1 MGFAVGPRENN
12 IMKTINQAVMV
23 LGATGTQG
31 GAVCRHLSARGEVR
45 ILAITRNAQS
55 DKAQRLAELPNVS
68 LVECDADIPGALEA
82 VIAAQPPLDGFFSVQ
97 VNDFTPA
104 AVAKE
109 ITQGKLVVDLCSK
122 YGVGHLVYSSV
133 AELRPSKLSDI
144 GTKIQIEEHLR
155 ASAVRFTILRPTFFL
170 ENFLPGGFAETS
182 GSAIGYPGFVANNT
196 IPQQYMY
203 IDDLGMIAV
212 EVFADPNRWE
222 GRTLELASGDLTP
235 AELLAVF
242 TKLAGRTMEANEMPS
257 AEFGE
262 DFEPL
267 FVFMRDEGWQSV
279 DIDSLRKDFPQLH
292 TVESALVSAAWHPR
306 RLSVSR

>member
-1 MGFAVGPRENN
+1 MGTTMETTK
-12 IMKTINQAVMV
+12 KTVMV

-31 GAVCRHLSARGEVR
+31 GAVCRHLSARGEAR
-45 ILAITRNAQS
+45 ILATTRNAQS
-55 DKAQRLAELPNVS
+55 DKAKRLAELANVTV
-68 LVECDADIPGALEA
+68 VECDADGPGALEA
-82 VIAAQPPLDGFFSVQ
+82 VVAAQSPLDGFFSVQ

-104 AVAKE
+104 AIAKE
-109 ITQGKLVVDLCSK
+109 IAQGKLVVDLCDK

-133 AELRPSKLSDI
+133 AELRPAKLSDI

-155 ASAVRFTILRPTFFL
+155 ASTVRFTILRPTFFI

-182 GSAIGYPGFVANNT
+182 GSAVGYPGFVANNT

-203 IDDLGMIAV
+203 IDDLGMIAA
-212 EVFADPNRWE
+212 EVFAEPNRWA
-222 GRTLELASGDLTP
+222 GQTLELASGALTP

-242 TKLAGRTMEANEMPS
+242 TKLAGRPMPANEMPS

-279 DIDSLRKDFPQLH
+279 NIDALRKDFPRLH
-292 TVESALVSAAWHPR
+292 TVESALVAAAW
-306 RLSVSR
+306 LAD